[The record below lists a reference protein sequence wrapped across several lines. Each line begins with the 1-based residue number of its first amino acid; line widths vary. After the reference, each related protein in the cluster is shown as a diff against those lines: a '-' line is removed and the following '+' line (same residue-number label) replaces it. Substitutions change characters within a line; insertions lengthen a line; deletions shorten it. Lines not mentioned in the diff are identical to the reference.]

1 MTTATMALTELA
13 EKGADI
19 DVLRQM
25 VQFMAQR
32 LMELDVEGRCGA
44 AYDEKNPA
52 ERLNS
57 RNGYR
62 ERTWD
67 TRAGSVELKI
77 PRLRRGSYFPEFLEP
92 RRTAEKA
99 LTAVIQEAYVQGIS
113 TRSVD
118 ELVKSM
124 GMSGVSKSQVSRL
137 CGELDE
143 RVNAFLGRQIEGD
156 WPYLWVDATY
166 VKTREAG
173 RIVSVAVI
181 VAVGVNTD
189 GQREVLGLKVGASE
203 AEPFWTEFLRS
214 LNRRGLRGVKLVIS
228 DSHEGIKAAAS
239 KVLKATW
246 QRCRVHFMRNALAH
260 AGKTQRRMLSA
271 AIGTVFVQ
279 ESAEAARAQ
288 WRSVA
293 DQLRDKFPKLSAVM
307 DEAEN
312 DVLAFMTFPRAHW
325 TQIYSTNPLERL
337 NAQIKR
343 RTNVVGIFPNDAS
356 IVRLVGAMMQEQN
369 DEWSLNRRYM
379 QLEGL
384 QILSDTAPTRLS
396 AVAR

>member
-1 MTTATMALTELA
+1 MTNPNHALLELA
-13 EKGADI
+13 DKGADV
-19 DVLRQM
+19 DMLRQM

-32 LMELDVEGRCGA
+32 LMDMDVEGRCGA
-44 AYDEKNPA
+44 GYDEKSP
-52 ERLNS
+52 ERINS

-62 ERTWD
+62 ERQWD
-67 TRAGSVELKI
+67 TRAGSVSLKI
-77 PRLRRGSYFPEFLEP
+77 PKLRQGSYFPEFLEP

-118 ELVKSM
+118 DLVKAL

-137 CGELDE
+137 CAELDE
-143 RVNAFLGRQIEGD
+143 RVGAFLNRQIEGD

-173 RIVSVAVI
+173 RVVSVAVI

-228 DSHEGIKAAAS
+228 DSHEGIKAACA

-260 AGKTQRRMLSA
+260 AGKNQRRMVSA

-279 ESAEAARAQ
+279 ESAEAAREQ
-288 WRSVA
+288 WRGVA
-293 DQLRDKFPKLSAVM
+293 DQLRAKFPKLSALM
-307 DEAEN
+307 DDAEH
-312 DVLAFMTFPRAHW
+312 DVLAFMTFEVAP
-325 TQIYSTNPLERL
+325 
-337 NAQIKR
+337 IKR
-343 RTNVVGIFPNDAS
+343 THYCSAIG
-356 IVRLVGAMMQEQN
+356 VRNE
-369 DEWSLNRRYM
+369 
-379 QLEGL
+379 
-384 QILSDTAPTRLS
+384 PKTRGVS
-396 AVAR
+396 A